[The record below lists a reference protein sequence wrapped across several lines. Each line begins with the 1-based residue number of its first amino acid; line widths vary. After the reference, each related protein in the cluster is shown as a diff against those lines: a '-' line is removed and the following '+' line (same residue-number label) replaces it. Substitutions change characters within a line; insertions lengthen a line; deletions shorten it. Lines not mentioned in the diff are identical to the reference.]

1 MVLLLIWLQ
10 SKNKLLENLL
20 NYKKIDDSLKSKKNN
35 YASVAVLFI
44 DNNEILFIKRSEN
57 MPTHKGHIA
66 FPGGK
71 KEETDKSVVS
81 TAIREATEELLIQE
95 NSITPFGY
103 IDSVD
108 TVEYKFE
115 VFPILC
121 FLKSK
126 PEKFNKDEV
135 QKVLYAKIDNLMN
148 ETNWHYRGFYSND
161 WKFEIDNEILWG
173 ATAKMVRKILNLTL
187 DSNPDYE
194 PHP

>member
-1 MVLLLIWLQ
+1 LIWLQ
-10 SKNKLLENLL
+10 SKNKLLENKIF
-20 NYKKIDDSLKSKKNN
+20 YKKLNSSIEKTKSN

-44 DNNEILFIKRSEN
+44 DEKEILFIKRSEN

-71 KEETDKSVVS
+71 KEEQDLSIIH
-81 TAIREATEELLIQE
+81 TAVREATEELLIPD

-121 FLKSK
+121 LLESK
-126 PEKFNKDEV
+126 PQKFNKNEV
-135 QKVLYAKIDNLMN
+135 QKVLYASIDNLKDQN
-148 ETNWHYRGFYSND
+148 NWIYRGLYPSD
-161 WKFEIDNEILWG
+161 WIFEMDKEILWG
-173 ATAKMVRKILNLTL
+173 ATAKMIRNILNLNLGL
-187 DSNPDYE
+187 DYDSVT
-194 PHP
+194 HP

>member
-1 MVLLLIWLQ
+1 MQ
-10 SKNKLLENLL
+10 SKNKLLKNKLA
-20 NYKKIDDSLKSKKNN
+20 YKKLDSLVEKTTNK

-44 DNNEILFIKRSEN
+44 DEVEILFIKRSEN

-71 KEETDKSVVS
+71 KEKNDASIIH
-81 TAIREATEELLIQE
+81 TAVREATEELLIPD
-95 NSITPFGY
+95 NLITPFGY

-121 FLKSK
+121 ELENK
-126 PEKFNKDEV
+126 PKNFNKNEV
-135 QKVLYAKIDNLMN
+135 QKVLYASIDDLKI
-148 ETNWHYRGFYSND
+148 EKNWLYRGMYPND
-161 WKFEIDNEILWG
+161 WIFHIDNEILWG
-173 ATAKMVRKILNLTL
+173 ATAKMIRSILNLKL
-187 DSNPDYE
+187 DFTQDSE